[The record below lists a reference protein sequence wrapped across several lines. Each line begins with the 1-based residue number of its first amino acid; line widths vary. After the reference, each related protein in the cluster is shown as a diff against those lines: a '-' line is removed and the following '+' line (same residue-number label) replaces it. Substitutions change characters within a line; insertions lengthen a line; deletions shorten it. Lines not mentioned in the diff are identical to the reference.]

1 MESHR
6 KSLLENGTFS
16 GVSATRSNIMA
27 AVKGKSNLSTEVV
40 LRYALVRAG
49 MSGWRLHA
57 SDIMG
62 KPDFYFDEA
71 RVAVFVDGCFWH
83 GCDRCGHVPKTR
95 SEFWRAK
102 FDRNKA
108 RDIRTTRA
116 LRAEGIHVIR
126 LWEHALK
133 GPEALR
139 RVVSRVRGV
148 VERRLAS

>member
-1 MESHR
+1 MERHL
-6 KSLLENGTFS
+6 KSTLKDGTFS
-16 GVSATRSNIMA
+16 GVSPTRSNIMA

-40 LRYALVRAG
+40 LRFALVRAR

-57 SDIMG
+57 RDVAG
-62 KPDFYFDEA
+62 RPDFYFDAA

-108 RDIRTTRA
+108 RDIRTNRT

-133 GPEALR
+133 GREALTKAVSQVR
-139 RVVSRVRGV
+139 RAVD
-148 VERRLAS
+148 RRLCS